1 MLMSHRILQNLT
13 GMVDKLIP
21 PPDQFWGVYFAFGLY
36 AYISLIFIINKMT
49 MKLLTYTSLNE
60 LYSNHEI
67 KGSIALY
74 SIFIELTPLKVD
86 QLTLNEEGVIVY
98 QQKTDKELNCS
109 KPSKKIIIPQ
119 GTYSVD
125 ELETLIKQH
134 IPQFTLSLNKERT
147 LDMYIGI
154 NTHVTFTKNML
165 KLIGI
170 KEILEGHW
178 LSLGPH
184 FGRKKIIKPVQ
195 TVNTIYLYCK
205 QLLKSTHLID
215 GKHTNCFYTTPLL
228 INQTVIFHS
237 PAKLIYLPVE
247 YPTRYLKFKI
257 LDQNGKSIPIKN
269 IILQVL
275 NKYNE
280 CVQ

>member
-1 MLMSHRILQNLT
+1 
-13 GMVDKLIP
+13 
-21 PPDQFWGVYFAFGLY
+21 
-36 AYISLIFIINKMT
+36 MT

-98 QQKTDKELNCS
+98 QQKTDKELNYS
-109 KPSKKIIIPQ
+109 EPSKKIIIPQ

-154 NTHVTFTKNML
+154 NTHMTFTKNML

-215 GKHTNCFYTTPLL
+215 GKYTNSLYITPLL
-228 INQTVIFHS
+228 ANQTVIFHS
-237 PAKLIYLPVE
+237 PAKLVYLPVE
-247 YPTRYLKFKI
+247 YPTRYLEFKF
-257 LDQNGKSIPIKN
+257 LDQKGQSIPIKN

>member
-1 MLMSHRILQNLT
+1 
-13 GMVDKLIP
+13 
-21 PPDQFWGVYFAFGLY
+21 
-36 AYISLIFIINKMT
+36 MT

-98 QQKTDKELNCS
+98 QQKTDKELNYS
-109 KPSKKIIIPQ
+109 EPSKKIIIPQ

-125 ELETLIKQH
+125 ELETLIKQY

-154 NTHVTFTKNML
+154 NTHMTFTKNML

-215 GKHTNCFYTTPLL
+215 GKYTNSLYITPLL
-228 INQTVIFHS
+228 ANQTVIFHS
-237 PAKLIYLPVE
+237 PAKLVYLQVI
-247 YPTRYLKFKI
+247 YPTRYLEFKI
-257 LDQNGKSIPIKN
+257 LDQKGQSIPIKN

>member
-1 MLMSHRILQNLT
+1 
-13 GMVDKLIP
+13 
-21 PPDQFWGVYFAFGLY
+21 
-36 AYISLIFIINKMT
+36 MT

-98 QQKTDKELNCS
+98 QQKTDKELNYS
-109 KPSKKIIIPQ
+109 EPSKKIIIPQ

-154 NTHVTFTKNML
+154 NTHMTFTKNML

-215 GKHTNCFYTTPLL
+215 GKYTNSLYITPLL
-228 INQTVIFHS
+228 ANQTVIFHS
-237 PAKLIYLPVE
+237 PAKLVYLPVE
-247 YPTRYLKFKI
+247 YPTRYLEFKF
-257 LDQNGKSIPIKN
+257 LDQKGQSIPIKN

-275 NKYNE
+275 NK
-280 CVQ
+280 